1 MRRFLRSAIQNARVT
16 ASEASAAIRLDPILM
31 RAMEVLAF
39 EEVEI
44 INVATGA
51 RFSTWVE
58 EGGSGVVACANVR
71 VGEVITIV
79 SSCWLHDGQTL
90 AHKPRVVTVDANNV
104 VLSISE
110 TSS

>member
-1 MRRFLRSAIQNARVT
+1 MRRFLRSTIQNARVT
-16 ASEASAAIRLDPILM
+16 ASDASGAIKLDPILM

-44 INVATGA
+44 IHVASGA

-58 EGGSGVVACANVR
+58 EGGSGVVAFANMR
-71 VGEVITIV
+71 AGDTITIV

-90 AHKPRVVTVDANNV
+90 AHKPRVVTVGANNA

-110 TSS
+110 STS